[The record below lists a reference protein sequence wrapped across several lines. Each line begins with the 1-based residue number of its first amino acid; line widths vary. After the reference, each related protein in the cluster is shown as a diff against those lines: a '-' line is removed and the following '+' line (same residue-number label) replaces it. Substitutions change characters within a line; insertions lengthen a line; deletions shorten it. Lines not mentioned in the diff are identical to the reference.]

1 MSDISVP
8 NVSLKEKVRKSTTGW
23 LLILPYIFFT
33 ILFWLIPG
41 IWSLI
46 LTFEKWNMMSSPK
59 FVGLSNFV
67 SIFKDELF
75 LITLRNTFQ
84 FIIVYIP
91 LSVAFSLF
99 VAWMIYKARF
109 SSTFFLISFLLPYV
123 TSGVA
128 YSVIFNRLFA
138 YDGVVNVFLRK
149 FGLNIPFFTDPSIA
163 MTSIALLVVWK
174 IMGYYSLIIYA
185 GLQAIP
191 PSIFEAAKIDGAN
204 EGKTFFK
211 ITLPL
216 LNPAFTTILV
226 FAAIISVNIFTE
238 PYLITEGGPFNA
250 TRTFVFWTY
259 KTAFELLQ
267 AGKGSALA
275 FVTAAISFLLVLIIR
290 KYVEKEIEF

>member
-1 MSDISVP
+1 
-8 NVSLKEKVRKSTTGW
+8 VSGITSSKKLKKESTGW
-23 LLILPYIFFT
+23 ILISPYLFLT

-41 IWSLI
+41 VWSLI
-46 LTFEKWNMMSSPK
+46 LTFEKWNMMSPPK
-59 FVGLSNFV
+59 FVGLNNFIN
-67 SIFKDELF
+67 IFSDRLF

-91 LSVAFSLF
+91 VAIAFSLF
-99 VAWMIYKARF
+99 IAWVIYKSKF
-109 SSTFFLISFLLPYV
+109 MPTFFLIAFLLPYV

-149 FGLNIPFFTDPSIA
+149 FGLEIPFFTDPHIA

-174 IMGYYSLIIYA
+174 IMGYYSLIVYA

-191 PSIFEAAKIDGAN
+191 NSIFEAARIDGAS
-204 EGKTFFK
+204 ERKTFFR

-238 PYLITEGGPFNA
+238 PYLITEGGPFDS

-259 KTAFELLQ
+259 KTAFELLK
-267 AGKGSALA
+267 AGQGSALA
-275 FVTAAISFLLVLIIR
+275 LITASISFVLVLIIR
-290 KYVEKEIEF
+290 KFIEKEIEF